1 VSASWHDFSVP
12 PGRALKRLD
21 EASALCMGD
30 WPARSGDGPADMLVA
45 TRWERICRGWAHC
58 CRYQRCG
65 AGFRDAEVGFADQM
79 SARGPVASL
88 RTRPWRREGTK
99 ARFLRSEFLQAS
111 TKSTIGPNGTLRN
124 LANFIEVKKDA
135 RPAGAR
141 RASR

>member
-1 VSASWHDFSVP
+1 
-12 PGRALKRLD
+12 
-21 EASALCMGD
+21 MGD

-45 TRWERICRGWAHC
+45 TRWERICRGWAHR

-111 TKSTIGPNGTLRN
+111 TKSRSEEHTSELQSLMRISYAVFCL
-124 LANFIEVKKDA
+124 KKKKKT
-135 RPAGAR
+135 
-141 RASR
+141 